1 MKISVFG
8 LGYVGAVSAACLA
21 DAGHRVIGVDTNSDK
36 VNLINSGQAPV
47 REPGLQELIIE
58 ARNWGRL
65 SATTDPDL
73 AVSES
78 DIGLVCVGT
87 PSRANGEIDLT
98 AIERVC
104 EQMGGALRRKEQFFV
119 VAVRSSVLPGT
130 IRQMS
135 VILEKASGKAAGQ
148 AFGVCCN
155 PEFLREGSAIEDFR
169 NPAKTVVGTADQRS
183 KEAMRLLYARGDAP
197 LFETDIDV
205 AALVKYS
212 DNAWHA
218 LKVAFANE
226 IGTLCRALGL
236 DSHRVMEIFCAD
248 TRLNLSPKYLRPGFA
263 FGGSCLPKDLR
274 ALTYKARR
282 HDLDL
287 PILDSVLISN
297 RRHIERGLRMILDQQ
312 RQRIGVLGLSF
323 KAGTDD
329 LRESPMVE
337 VVECLLGKGYEIR
350 IFDPSVSAPSL
361 VGANR
366 NYILDRIPH
375 ISRLLVRTPDEL
387 VAHADVVVVGNAD
400 AAYRKVIESLSD
412 DQVVVDFV
420 RLSNRP
426 ELGEHY
432 HGICW

>member
-1 MKISVFG
+1 MKIAVFG

-36 VNLINSGQAPV
+36 VDLINSGQPPV
-47 REPGLQELIIE
+47 LEPGLQELITE
-58 ARNWGRL
+58 GRNWGRL
-65 SATTDPDL
+65 SATTEAEL
-73 AVSES
+73 AVSDS

-87 PSRANGEIDLT
+87 PSRANGDIDLT

-104 EQMGGALRRKEQFFV
+104 EEIGAALRGKELFFV
-119 VAVRSSVLPGT
+119 VAIRSSVLPGT
-130 IRQMS
+130 ICKMS
-135 VILEKASGKAAGQ
+135 AILENASGKAAGQ

-169 NPAKTVVGTADQRS
+169 NPAKTVVGSADPRT
-183 KEAMRLLYARGDAP
+183 KEAMRLLYASGDAP
-197 LFETDIDV
+197 LFETEIDV

-226 IGTLCRALGL
+226 IGTLCRALEL

-248 TRLNLSPKYLRPGFA
+248 ARLNLSSKYLQPGFA

-287 PILDSVLISN
+287 PILDSVLLSN
-297 RRHIERGLRMILDQQ
+297 RRHVERGLRMILDQQ
-312 RQRIGVLGLSF
+312 RHRIGVLGLSF

-350 IFDPSVSAPSL
+350 IFDPSVSAASL

-375 ISRLLVRTPDEL
+375 ISRLLVRTPQEL
-387 VAHADVVVVGNAD
+387 LAHADVVVVGNAD
-400 AAYRKVIESLSD
+400 PAYGKVLQGLSN

-420 RLSNRP
+420 RLPERP
-426 ELGEHY
+426 RRGGHY